1 MTTKR
6 FKYELPKAEDIAPT
20 ALAVSAVGLH
30 VDQTPAHALWAAVE
44 AAAGARIPV
53 VPPAVSL
60 AAARDDAALFRAA
73 TLRGVFRHWA
83 PDGQRRQEFVEG
95 YPVPAYFVLPSIA
108 EGNVKQSEL
117 VGKYVAMV
125 RRSLQDG
132 AGMAF
137 HDISPRS
144 SLLASTASKST
155 WPDLFT
161 YFDKAADLAAL
172 LLFAEDGPATRSTFG
187 GWPLRPDE
195 TPERTFARERRA
207 NGDLAEA
214 FAGLM
219 LTRSASAQRLR
230 ELAEHVIDASQ
241 TVSFGD
247 GRQGR
252 TAHGFAYWS
261 NRFVDPYY
269 VQKTRFPFQPTE
281 YVPDPWSKAQ
291 CAQFDAMPVLSWV
304 YRPRVADYRD
314 ADGTALT
321 AARCAEQ
328 LRAALDAAIGGPLEG
343 KAPARVFYDVGRGD
357 ASGPRR
363 MTLTTAL
370 HAVLPDFDLLDVK
383 KGYDLSRRLGDAGA
397 ATTVAGVGMASIAA
411 WETGG
416 TALVIHARRDDGAIV
431 LAVRP
436 SSEAHRRSYRKRPYD
451 AA

>member
-44 AAAGARIPV
+44 AAAGARIPG
-53 VPPAVSL
+53 VPPAASL

-83 PDGQRRQEFVEG
+83 PDGQRVQEFVEG
-95 YPVPAYFVLPSIA
+95 YPVPAYLVLPSIA

-117 VGKYVAMV
+117 VGKYIAMM

-132 AGMAF
+132 VGMAF

-144 SLLASTASKST
+144 SLLASTASKII
-155 WPDLFT
+155 WPELFT
-161 YFDKAADLAAL
+161 CFDKAADLAAL
-172 LLFAEDGPATRSTFG
+172 LLFAEDGPATRATFG
-187 GWPLRPDE
+187 GWPPRPDE
-195 TPERTFARERRA
+195 TREQTFARERLA

-252 TAHGFAYWS
+252 TAHGFAHWS
-261 NRFVDPYY
+261 NRFVDPYH

-314 ADGTALT
+314 ADGTALSDT
-321 AARCAEQ
+321 RCAEQ
-328 LRAALDAAIGGPLEG
+328 LRAALEAAVGEALQGQ
-343 KAPARVFYDVGRGD
+343 APARVFFDVGRGD

-363 MTLTTAL
+363 VALTTAL
-370 HAVLPDFDLLDVK
+370 RAVTPGIDLLDMK
-383 KGYDLSRRLGDAGA
+383 QGYDLNRRLGETGA
-397 ATTVAGVGMASIAA
+397 ATAVAGVGLASIAA

-416 TALVIHARRDDGAIV
+416 TALVIHARRDDSAVV

-436 SSEAHRRSYRKRPYD
+436 SDEAHRRSYRKRPYE
-451 AA
+451 AS

>member
-6 FKYELPKAEDIAPT
+6 FKYQLPKAEDIAPI
-20 ALAVSAVGLH
+20 ALAVSAVGMH
-30 VDQTPAHALWAAVE
+30 VDQTPARALWAAVE
-44 AAAGARIPV
+44 AAAGTRIPR
-53 VPPAVSL
+53 PAPADSL
-60 AAARDDAALFRAA
+60 AGSRDDAALFRAA

-83 PDGQRRQEFVEG
+83 PDGQRVQEFVEG
-95 YPVPAYFVLPSIA
+95 YPVPAYFGLPSIA

-117 VGKYVAMV
+117 VRKYVAMM

-172 LLFAEDGPATRSTFG
+172 MLFAEDGPAARSTFG
-187 GWPLRPDE
+187 GWPPRPDE

-207 NGDLAEA
+207 DGDLAEV

-219 LTRSASAQRLR
+219 LTRSSSVQRLR
-230 ELAEHVIDASQ
+230 ELAEHVIDASR

-252 TAHGFAYWS
+252 TAHGFARWS
-261 NRFVDPYY
+261 SDFVEPY
-269 VQKTRFPFQPTE
+269 TTHRARFPFQPTE

-291 CAQFDAMPVLSWV
+291 CDQFDAMPVLSWL
-304 YRPRVADYRD
+304 YRPRVAEYRD
-314 ADGTALT
+314 ADGTALSD
-321 AARCAEQ
+321 ARCAEQ
-328 LRAALDAAIGGPLEG
+328 LRATLEAAVGEPLEG
-343 KAPARVFYDVGRGD
+343 KAPARIFYDVGRGD

-363 MTLTTAL
+363 AALTTAL
-370 HAVLPDFDLLDVK
+370 RAVLPDIDLLDVK
-383 KGYDLSRRLGDAGA
+383 QGYDLSRRLGDAGA
-397 ATTVAGVGMASIAA
+397 ATMVAGVGLASIAA

-416 TALVIHARRDDGAIV
+416 TALVIHARRNDSAIV
-431 LAVRP
+431 LPVRP
-436 SSEAHRRSYRKRPYD
+436 SSDAHRQKYRKRPYD